1 MKKKVLKIAALV
13 LAVVIVAGGAVA
25 YAFFLPHPLN
35 YDINSVPEIGSSLE
49 VISSDTDEVTVKAP
63 DGEFKVLAFTDMHLD
78 GKNKTSAVTVKY
90 FVENIVNEKPDLVI
104 LNGDNVTSAFNKKRC
119 RQLCEIF
126 EKLGVY
132 WAGGLGNHEGDNGL
146 SVSRGEMIDI
156 FSSYE
161 HCLIKQGAEDIWGV
175 GNYALTVLNADDSV
189 KQVYYFMDTGD
200 EMSEEDKATYGID
213 PEKSPYD
220 GVKPSQV
227 EWYAAK
233 NAALKEKYGDF
244 RSTLF
249 THIPLLQMKNADE
262 GSKMLYGEK
271 LENICASG
279 FDAGLFDAMKTGG
292 TTLAAFFGHDHLNTF
307 AIEADGILLGYLQPS
322 GYGSYT
328 AASRFGYEEKDWLQ
342 GYTAFEIAED
352 GTFTSY
358 RVRNSEGE
366 KLPGAEIK

>member
-1 MKKKVLKIAALV
+1 MKKKALKIAALV
-13 LAVVIVAGGAVA
+13 LAVVIVAGGVIA

-49 VISSDTDEVTVKAP
+49 VISSDTDEVTVKAS

-78 GKNKTSAVTVKY
+78 GKNKTSSLTVKY
-90 FVENIVNEKPDLVI
+90 FVENIVNEAPDLVI

-119 RQLCEIF
+119 KQLCEIF

-146 SVSRGEMIDI
+146 SVSREDMIDI

-161 HCLIKQGAEDIWGV
+161 HCLIKKGPEDIWGV
-175 GNYALTVLNADDSV
+175 GNYALTVLNADDTV
-189 KQVYYFMDTGD
+189 RQVYYFLDTGD

-220 GVKPSQV
+220 GAKRSQV

-244 RSTLF
+244 KSVLF
-249 THIPLLQMKNADE
+249 THIPLPQYKNADE
-262 GSKMLYGEK
+262 GSEMLYGEK

-279 FDAGLFDAMKTGG
+279 FDAGLFDALKAGG
-292 TTLAAFFGHDHLNTF
+292 TTVAAFAGHDHLNTF
-307 AIEADGILLGYLQPS
+307 AIEVDGILLSYLQPS

-342 GYTAFEIAED
+342 GCTVFAIAPD
-352 GTFTSY
+352 GSFTSC
-358 RVRNSEGE
+358 RLRNSGEE